1 MASDFLLPLTDE
13 ETEAQGGKVSQPT
26 SRHHPLPCFIL
37 TVGPFPST
45 GASGALAHTPCT

>member
-13 ETEAQGGKVSQPT
+13 ETEAQGYRASEAT
-26 SRHHPLPCFIL
+26 FRHHPRPCFVL
-37 TVGPFPST
+37 AVGAFPST